1 MSFNAAVRQGGE
13 ALDHA
18 NLCKSMG
25 RMADVVQRKRCREKA
40 SCTGSGGG
48 PNKGELLDEHQFMD

>member
-13 ALDHA
+13 ALDHS
-18 NLCKSMG
+18 NLCKRMG
-25 RMADVVQRKRCREKA
+25 GVADVVQRKRCRETA

-48 PNKGELLDEHQFMD
+48 PDKGERLYEHQFMD

>member
-25 RMADVVQRKRCREKA
+25 GMADVIQRKRSREKA

-48 PNKGELLDEHQFMD
+48 PDKGERL